1 MRMGITLTFC
11 FCLTMFLRHI
21 FQKSL
26 RLHSSGSPFNT
37 RINVC
42 DKEDALSMQ
51 VLPVSYPTDSLRL
64 NKDTIEVG
72 DMKLCRLNS
81 TEKTKSS
88 RSNSLD
94 GKERESPFYTG
105 SLKRKNSCVSE
116 REVNG
121 NSHLCNISTINSN
134 HEQDTLSTK
143 GSMEDNRSLTKS
155 IKGTSKDE
163 LSLKG
168 SETQEP
174 IWPGDK
180 LEPGDEDYIDFEE
193 DEKLLYRSKCSKG
206 KENSSKHYPIETH
219 LPNGM
224 FDKRHKRKEKR
235 NKIRQEE
242 YSVSLVENILDVLS
256 PSVEVTD
263 KSISCVSMP
272 ESPEDDD
279 LLLQREMKNWEP
291 LIRDSSRKRDWSGNR
306 SALLTSRC
314 AEQAHQHESTSQRD
328 YNIHIVH

>member
-1 MRMGITLTFC
+1 MFRFSLTI
-11 FCLTMFLRHI
+11 FLLHI

-26 RLHSSGSPFNT
+26 RLHGSGSPLNT

-42 DKEDALSMQ
+42 DEEDALSMQ

-81 TEKTKSS
+81 IEKTKTS

-94 GKERESPFYTG
+94 RKERESLSNTG
-105 SLKRKNSCVSE
+105 SLKRTNSCVSE
-116 REVNG
+116 REING
-121 NSHLCNISTINSN
+121 NSHLCNSSTINSN
-134 HEQDTLSTK
+134 PDHEILSTK
-143 GSMEDNRSLTKS
+143 GSIEDIRSLTKS
-155 IKGTSKDE
+155 IKSTSKDE
-163 LSLKG
+163 LSHKG
-168 SETQEP
+168 NGTQEP
-174 IWPGDK
+174 LWPGDK

-193 DEKLLYRSKCSKG
+193 DQKLLCRSKCSNG
-206 KENSSKHYPIETH
+206 KENSSKHYFIEAH

-242 YSVSLVENILDVLS
+242 YSVSLVENILDVLP

-263 KSISCVSMP
+263 ESISHVDMP

-279 LLLQREMKNWEP
+279 LLQREMRNWEP
-291 LIRDSSRKRDWSGNR
+291 LIRGSSREKGGSGNR

-314 AEQAHQHESTSQRD
+314 AEQAHQHDSKPQRD
-328 YNIHIVH
+328 YNMHIVH